1 MPRPIRPHGL
11 SGPEVGEVGIVH
23 IHDSRSPRANGSIR
37 IIKTPPTRHN
47 RNGGAAASPPAI
59 GLACRRRT
67 LPRRNAPS
75 HGSRT
80 PSPSLF
86 RSRAPQADLARS
98 LPKILSPRVRQIW
111 LLRMKSAV
119 RRNGC
124 AIPSGFG
131 WMTYSKEQN
140 HWLPFPTEFAV
151 CHIFRGADSDFTNPR
166 QHETDMGS
174 SSSVCY
180 IPATTAY

>member
-1 MPRPIRPHGL
+1 MPTSPNHKNTAP
-11 SGPEVGEVGIVH
+11 
-23 IHDSRSPRANGSIR
+23 SRN
-37 IIKTPPTRHN
+37 N
-47 RNGGAAASPPAI
+47 RNGGAAASPPAT

-67 LPRRNAPS
+67 LPCRNAPS

-86 RSRAPQADLARS
+86 RSRAPQAVFS
-98 LPKILSPRVRQIW
+98 PFPPKILSPRVRQIW

-124 AIPSGFG
+124 AIPLGFG

-151 CHIFRGADSDFTNPR
+151 CHISSGVVMIAISRILDSMN
-166 QHETDMGS
+166 TDIGS
-174 SSSVCY
+174 NSSVCY